1 MKKNKIMLAA
11 LAGLFTGI
19 AGLTAPGVFGAK
31 ASAEATDG
39 DKHAC
44 KGLNACK
51 GTGACKT
58 DEHACKGLNECKG
71 KGGCA
76 TDDSKKS

>member
-1 MKKNKIMLAA
+1 MKKNKIMLAVM
-11 LAGLFTGI
+11 AGLFTGI

-31 ASAEATDG
+31 ASAEATDS
-39 DKHAC
+39 DKH
-44 KGLNACK
+44 ACK

-76 TDDSKKS
+76 TDDSNKKS